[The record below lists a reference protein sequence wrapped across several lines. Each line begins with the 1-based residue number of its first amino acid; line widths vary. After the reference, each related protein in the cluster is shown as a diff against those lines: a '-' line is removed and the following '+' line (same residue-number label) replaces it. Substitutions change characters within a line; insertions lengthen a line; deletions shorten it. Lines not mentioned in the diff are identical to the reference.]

1 MNWKMRRKEIRRAI
15 KYPVLV
21 FFIRLFILVFRFVPR
36 TILLS
41 VSTALGSL
49 AFRLVGKE
57 RQKTINNLTKI
68 YGNEKSAEQ
77 LKEMARMVFVNQ
89 ALNFADYVHTLHY
102 TTRSQFSALIDVV
115 GEEHLNEAYNKG
127 KGVICLMSHVGS
139 WEFSAIM
146 PPVLGYETTAIS
158 RAMPNERIEKLIVS
172 YRQKRG
178 MKNISRGN
186 AYSALIDALKKGEC
200 LIIMIDQ
207 DTQTKGVFVDFFGMP
222 AYTPVGAARL
232 AIDSGAPVLPMYMKR
247 KSGNRHQ
254 FTILPALELI
264 QTGNMDSDLHE
275 NTRRYTETIEAIVK
289 EVPEQWVWM
298 HQRWKTTPEDVE
310 LYLQKKREQK
320 N

>member
-1 MNWKMRRKEIRRAI
+1 MNWKKRRKEIRRAI

-36 TILLS
+36 KILLS
-41 VSTALGSL
+41 LSAALGSL

-57 RQKTINNLTKI
+57 RQKTIDNLTKI
-68 YGNEKSAEQ
+68 YGKEKSPEQ
-77 LKEMARMVFVNQ
+77 IKEMARMVFVNQ

-102 TTRSQFSALIDVV
+102 TTRKQFSGLIDVV
-115 GEEHLNEAYNKG
+115 GEEHLKEAYNKG
-127 KGVICLMSHVGS
+127 NGVICLMSHVGS
-139 WEFSAIM
+139 WEFSAIL

-186 AYSALIDALKKGEC
+186 AYPALIDALNKGEC
-200 LIIMIDQ
+200 LVIMIDQ
-207 DTQTKGVFVDFFGMP
+207 DTQTKGVFVDFFGIP

-232 AIDSGAPVLPMYMKR
+232 AIDSGAAVLPMYMKR
-247 KSGNRHQ
+247 KPNNRHQ
-254 FTILPALELI
+254 FTILPALELL
-264 QTGNMDSDLHE
+264 QTGNLDSDLLE
-275 NTRRYTETIEAIVK
+275 NTRRYTERIEAIVK

-298 HQRWKTTPEDVE
+298 HQRWKTTPQDVE
-310 LYLQKKREQK
+310 LYLKKRREQMR
-320 N
+320 